1 MSVNRKSAIRKTRVA
16 QILGLG
22 CVALAAGAVMFEPGL
37 PKVAAPTGFPDL
49 ASPDDGQS
57 SGSMYTLT
65 SADLDPSMI
74 GSSLNKAG
82 GVTPAKVDKTQE
94 EPPKNSG
101 TTTTTQQDSGSWK
114 YLGGIF
120 EPNFSFALVEI
131 DGNQRMLRA
140 GTRLDDLDAEVISV
154 GRDAIEIER
163 GGVTER
169 IGLSSPS
176 GSLVSVNKPKEDGA
190 SVVPL
195 GEDREFRDYR
205 STNDPDVMRLDA
217 EKRQAEFQRR
227 LDERRNRMRGNDQ

>member
-49 ASPDDGQS
+49 ASPDDGQNA
-57 SGSMYTLT
+57 GSMYTLT

-74 GSSLNKAG
+74 GNSLNKAG
-82 GVTPAKVDKTQE
+82 GVTPAEVDETQE
-94 EPPKNSG
+94 KPPVDTG
-101 TTTTTQQDSGSWK
+101 RTTTQQDSGSWK

-163 GGVTER
+163 NGVTER

-176 GSLVSVNKPKEDGA
+176 GGLVSVNEPKEEGA
-190 SVVPL
+190 SVVPM

-205 STNDPDVMRLDA
+205 NTNDPDVVRLDA

>member
-37 PKVAAPTGFPDL
+37 PNVTAPTGFPDL

-82 GVTPAKVDKTQE
+82 GVTPAEVDKTSKE
-94 EPPKNSG
+94 APVDTG
-101 TTTTTQQDSGSWK
+101 RTTTQQDNGSWK

-131 DGNQRMLRA
+131 DGTQRMLRA

-176 GSLVSVNKPKEDGA
+176 GSLVSVNKPKEEGA
-190 SVVPL
+190 TVVPL

>member
-49 ASPDDGQS
+49 ASPDDGQTA
-57 SGSMYTLT
+57 GSMYTLT

-82 GVTPAKVDKTQE
+82 GVTPAEVEKTQD
-94 EPPKNSG
+94 EPPVDERR
-101 TTTTTQQDSGSWK
+101 TTQQDNGSWK

-154 GRDAIEIER
+154 DRDAIEIER

-176 GSLVSVNKPKEDGA
+176 GGLVSVNETKEEGA
-190 SVVPL
+190 SVVPM

-205 STNDPDVMRLDA
+205 NTNDPDVVRLDA